1 MKKDQI
7 FEENLYQDGGKKKEK
22 DIQRKWR
29 KHLGRCPKNKINV
42 LRDRV
47 ENMAF
52 MKEEEWNGKKRKS
65 SKKYLRK
72 ILITDT
78 HVSPKR
84 KDIHTFI

>member
-1 MKKDQI
+1 
-7 FEENLYQDGGKKKEK
+7 
-22 DIQRKWR
+22 
-29 KHLGRCPKNKINV
+29 
-42 LRDRV
+42 
-47 ENMAF
+47 MAF